1 MDVLLRLAVCWETL
15 FCGHMSFWRSG
26 GGATQFGELKNGF
39 NVFLYVMILDGHSPV
54 EKISPEVAGK
64 SLFLKSAGVSME
76 VIL

>member
-1 MDVLLRLAVCWETL
+1 LGNAIPRVHELLEIRGRRHTI
-15 FCGHMSFWRSG
+15 WRV
-26 GGATQFGELKNGF
+26 KRF

-64 SLFLKSAGVSME
+64 SLFLKYAGVLME